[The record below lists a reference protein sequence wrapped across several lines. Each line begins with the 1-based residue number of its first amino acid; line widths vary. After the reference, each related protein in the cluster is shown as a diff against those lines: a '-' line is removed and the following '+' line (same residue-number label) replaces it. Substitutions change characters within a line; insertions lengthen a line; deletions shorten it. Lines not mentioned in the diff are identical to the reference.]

1 MEPRVNLFEN
11 KVTASYVKRLV
22 TAGKVAES
30 SGLPAATYELVKI
43 RASQINGC
51 AMCLDMHT
59 KDALH
64 AGESTLRINLVAA
77 WREASVFT
85 EAERAA
91 LELTEAG
98 TRLADGG
105 GVSEET
111 WQRVRKHYDEDQIG
125 GLLVAVATI
134 NAWNRLN
141 AIAHTPAGNYEP
153 GQF

>member
-1 MEPRVNLFEN
+1 MNLFEN

-64 AGESTLRINLVAA
+64 AGESALRINLVAA
-77 WREASVFT
+77 WREATVFT

-111 WQRVRKHYDEDQIG
+111 WQRVRKHYDDDQIG

-141 AIAHTPAGNYEP
+141 AIAHTPAGSYEP

>member
-11 KVTASYVKRLV
+11 KVTASYVKRLT
-22 TAGKVAES
+22 TAGKVAEG

-64 AGESTLRINLVAA
+64 AGETSLRINLIAA
-77 WREASVFT
+77 WREATVFT

-105 GVSEET
+105 GVSEDT

-125 GLLVAVATI
+125 GLLVAIATI

-153 GQF
+153 GMF